1 MESKTKLETALDE
14 LLAGKCTDEI
24 VGLDGLPAANEVP
37 VRTGDE
43 CRTDPPSRLGQTRAG
58 GTRQ

>member
-24 VGLDGLPAANEVP
+24 VGPDGLP
-37 VRTGDE
+37 
-43 CRTDPPSRLGQTRAG
+43 SS
-58 GTRQ
+58 